1 MNNTLS
7 SWLANNWTH
16 ITIEKIINNG
26 KTVLTIPEL
35 NIDLTIGIIST
46 SDKAEFSKL
55 VFHLAPVGIIV
66 DEISDE
72 YYEGQLLL
80 TRNYLTKLLIRE
92 PNSKVAEKYLNIL
105 ERRDK
110 AHWGK
115 ESGKMTATV
124 SDKDGK
130 TVNLTYQVI

>member
-1 MNNTLS
+1 MKLS
-7 SWLANNWTH
+7 EWVKNNWTH

-66 DEISDE
+66 DEIGDE

-92 PNSKVAEKYLNIL
+92 PNSKVAEKYLSIL

>member
-1 MNNTLS
+1 MKLS
-7 SWLANNWTH
+7 EWVKNNWTH

-26 KTVLTIPEL
+26 KTIITIPEL

-92 PNSKVAEKYLNIL
+92 PNSKVAEKYLSIL
-105 ERRDK
+105 ERRDRT
-110 AHWGK
+110 HWGK

>member
-1 MNNTLS
+1 MTLS
-7 SWLANNWTH
+7 EWLTNSWKH
-16 ITIEKIINNG
+16 ITIEKMMTNG
-26 KTVLTIPEL
+26 KITITIPEV

-55 VFHLAPVGIIV
+55 VFHLAPVGTII

-92 PNSKVAEKYLNIL
+92 PNSKIAEKYLNIL
-105 ERRDK
+105 SLRDK
-110 AHWGK
+110 SHWGK
-115 ESGKMTATV
+115 ESNKLTAAV
-124 SDKDGK
+124 SDKNGK
-130 TVNLTYQVI
+130 TISLTYQVI

>member
-1 MNNTLS
+1 MKLS
-7 SWLANNWTH
+7 DWVKNNWTH

-35 NIDLTIGIIST
+35 NIDLTVGIIST

-92 PNSKVAEKYLNIL
+92 PNSKVAEKYLSVL
-105 ERRDK
+105 ERRDRT
-110 AHWGK
+110 HWGK

>member
-1 MNNTLS
+1 MKLS
-7 SWLANNWTH
+7 EWVKNNWTH

-26 KTVLTIPEL
+26 KTILTIPEL

-46 SDKAEFSKL
+46 SDKTEFSKL

-105 ERRDK
+105 ERRDRT
-110 AHWGK
+110 HWGK

>member
-1 MNNTLS
+1 MKLS
-7 SWLANNWTH
+7 EWVKNNWTH

-92 PNSKVAEKYLNIL
+92 PNSKVAEKYLSIL
-105 ERRDK
+105 ERRDRT
-110 AHWGK
+110 HWGK

>member
-1 MNNTLS
+1 MKLS
-7 SWLANNWTH
+7 DWVKNNWTH

-35 NIDLTIGIIST
+35 NIDLTVGIIST

-55 VFHLAPVGIIV
+55 VFRLAPVGIIV

-92 PNSKVAEKYLNIL
+92 PNSKVAEKYLSIL
-105 ERRDK
+105 ERRDRT
-110 AHWGK
+110 HWGK

>member
-1 MNNTLS
+1 MTLFD
-7 SWLANNWTH
+7 WLKNIWTH
-16 ITIEKIINNG
+16 ITIEKIISNG
-26 KTVLTIPEL
+26 KTVLTIPEI
-35 NIDLTIGIIST
+35 NIDLTVGIIST
-46 SDKAEFSKL
+46 SNKEEFSKL
-55 VFHLAPVGIIV
+55 VFHLAPVGIII
-66 DEISDE
+66 DEISND

-80 TRNYLTKLLIRE
+80 VHNYLTKLLIRE

-115 ESGKMTATV
+115 ESKMMASV

-130 TVNLTYQVI
+130 TINLTYQVI

>member
-1 MNNTLS
+1 MKLS
-7 SWLANNWTH
+7 EWVKNNWTH

-26 KTVLTIPEL
+26 KTILTIPEL

-92 PNSKVAEKYLNIL
+92 PNSKVAEKYLSIL
-105 ERRDK
+105 ERRDRT
-110 AHWGK
+110 HWGK

>member
-1 MNNTLS
+1 MKLS
-7 SWLANNWTH
+7 EWVKNNWTH
-16 ITIEKIINNG
+16 ITIEKIINKG
-26 KTVLTIPEL
+26 KTILTIPEV

-92 PNSKVAEKYLNIL
+92 PNSKVAEKYLSIL
-105 ERRDK
+105 ERRDRT
-110 AHWGK
+110 HWGK